1 MASFAYRAI
10 DEEGLMQRGSIDAMN
25 AVDLELRLKRMGLE
39 LITFESIKKSTMLA
53 AKRISRK
60 ELVTFCFHMDQL
72 MRAGVPIIDALTD
85 LRDSVE
91 NPAFRQIVASLL
103 EDIEGGLKLS
113 EAMAN
118 HPSAF
123 DNVFVALISTGEQ
136 TGQLPEVLSKLTE
149 NLKWQDELAAQV
161 KKAMTYPIFAGVVII
176 GVVFALMIFLVPQL
190 AVTMKALTP
199 NPPPQTL
206 ALIAVSAW
214 MQKYWYLVVGLPIVS
229 VVTLIFLAKTNEEVR
244 YRIDALVLKLPI
256 MGPLTNKIILARF
269 STYFALMYQSGISV
283 LECIRISEKIVGN
296 RVIEQGLQR
305 VGREINDGSG
315 ITQAFQNVR
324 LFPPLVIRML
334 KVGETSGG
342 LDTALLNVSY
352 FYNRDVKEMMGRLQ
366 EMIQPVLTV
375 VLGGIL
381 ILILLTIFS
390 PMYDVIAKVNTTG
403 GR

>member
-1 MASFAYRAI
+1 
-10 DEEGLMQRGSIDAMN
+10 MQRGNIDAMN

-39 LITFESIKKSTMLA
+39 LITFDSIKKSAMLA

-123 DNVFVALISTGEQ
+123 DNVFVALIGTGEQ

-161 KKAMTYPIFAGVVII
+161 KKAMTYPIFAGTVII
-176 GVVFALMIFLVPQL
+176 AVVFALMIFLVPQL

-199 NPPPQTL
+199 NPPAQTM

-214 MQKYWYLVVGLPIVS
+214 MKNYWYLVIGVPVVGVI
-229 VVTLIFLAKTNEEVR
+229 TLVILAKTNEAVR
-244 YRIDALVLKLPI
+244 YRIDALMLKLPI
-256 MGPLTNKIILARF
+256 MGPLNNKIILARF
-269 STYFALMYQSGISV
+269 STYFALMYQSGIGV

-381 ILILLTIFS
+381 ILILMTVFS

>member
-161 KKAMTYPIFAGVVII
+161 KKAMTYPIFAGTVII

>member
-1 MASFAYRAI
+1 
-10 DEEGLMQRGSIDAMN
+10 MQRGNIDAMN

-39 LITFESIKKSTMLA
+39 LITFDSIKKSTMLA

-103 EDIEGGLKLS
+103 EDIEGGLRLS

-123 DNVFVALISTGEQ
+123 DNVFVALIGTGEQ

-161 KKAMTYPIFAGVVII
+161 KKAMTYPIFAGTVII
-176 GVVFALMIFLVPQL
+176 AVVFALMIFLVPQL

-199 NPPPQTL
+199 HPPAQTM

-214 MQKYWYLVVGLPIVS
+214 MKSYWYLVIGVPVVG
-229 VVTLIFLAKTNEEVR
+229 VVTLVVLAKTNEEVR
-244 YRIDALVLKLPI
+244 YRIDALMLKLPI
-256 MGPLTNKIILARF
+256 MGPLNNKIILARF
-269 STYFALMYQSGISV
+269 STYFALMYQSGIGV

-381 ILILLTIFS
+381 ILILMTVFS